1 MKTFLICQDIIFQL
15 SRLSQ
20 HLSSCFLNYKNIL
33 KPSSLILCLLFSF
46 DILIL
51 YLAFCEDEW
60 ILILLVEASE
70 MKLIYYIFSVFYF
83 SSCMITALAGQPF
96 LYVFYSKTWS
106 RYLNYF
112 LYVMHFKS
120 NLPLNH
126 HCLLLYCIHYTVR
139 RMLWPRIGLLT

>member
-1 MKTFLICQDIIFQL
+1 MKTFSICQDIIFQL

-60 ILILLVEASE
+60 ILILLVEAKE
-70 MKLIYYIFSVFYF
+70 MKLIYYIFSGFF
-83 SSCMITALAGQPF
+83 SIFLVWLLPWLVSRSCMCSIPRLGRDILTISCMWCISNRTCPLTTIVYSF
-96 LYVFYSKTWS
+96 IVFTT
-106 RYLNYF
+106 
-112 LYVMHFKS
+112 
-120 NLPLNH
+120 
-126 HCLLLYCIHYTVR
+126 LLDVCYD
-139 RMLWPRIGLLT
+139 PE